1 MGFSQLSLSPVHLF
15 HCQPT
20 GYPFRF
26 KSITFAYLIG
36 PEFGGLA
43 LVMGGGSL
51 ADRFHLDRGRAS
63 NTESH
68 KKSVINVLKEKE
80 KKKERERE
88 NYIERGKETD
98 KRDKGKMWK
107 ESIMNIILYY

>member
-1 MGFSQLSLSPVHLF
+1 M
-15 HCQPT
+15 
-20 GYPFRF
+20 
-26 KSITFAYLIG
+26 
-36 PEFGGLA
+36 
-43 LVMGGGSL
+43 
-51 ADRFHLDRGRAS
+51 
-63 NTESH
+63 
-68 KKSVINVLKEKE
+68 LKEKE